1 MCIHSKW
8 AGEETSLLGPSQT
21 PASSSRP
28 CCCQTPAAQHAE
40 PSLQPRKSAPGRRDW
55 KEPPNPS
62 HSPETSPPAS
72 VRGKA
77 EFFPNATAWRAPVP
91 LPSTAPP
98 LMLLSLL
105 PEDTTSASVPDT
117 KIKAVGL
124 SPEWL
129 LSWQKPKYHCHC
141 WVVTSELSLPSSE
154 LQSANDIEA
163 LGSAPFPFSPVIL
176 CMIKLILHGHKFQ
189 RSPSE

>member
-62 HSPETSPPAS
+62 HSPETSPLAS

-77 EFFPNATAWRAPVP
+77 EFFPNATAWTAPVP

-105 PEDTTSASVPDT
+105 PEDTTSASVPGHQD
-117 KIKAVGL
+117 KGCRSLPRVAAVVAETQI
-124 SPEWL
+124 P
-129 LSWQKPKYHCHC
+129 
-141 WVVTSELSLPSSE
+141 LSL
-154 LQSANDIEA
+154 
-163 LGSAPFPFSPVIL
+163 LGSDQRAFPPLV
-176 CMIKLILHGHKFQ
+176 
-189 RSPSE
+189 